1 MYKVSMPLSVSKYL
15 PRHNGLIKKIDFK
28 ERPICNHCNKPKKII
43 DTLIVG
49 PIVGL
54 YENYNVHVVSYRCG
68 NLLCKGSEEPSVKP
82 ENRLYPPKS
91 DFDYEVH
98 AKVAEMRWRRKLTYE
113 EIIIEMEKEHGVRLN
128 LATIERMLKVY
139 EIGCSQKYKPEY
151 IEKIQKKGGIL
162 LTIDGMKPLKG
173 EPPLYTSRDEYTGL
187 KIHSKRLTSESTVK
201 IKEFLLEAKQRIDA
215 ELRVPI
221 VGIIS
226 DAHPK
231 QRKAIAEVFPGIPHC
246 LCHYHFYEYVFK
258 APKELDSELMTQTRK
273 FLRALYYLNKEKNY
287 ENQGK
292 CWEPT
297 FSFTKEMITILRS
310 LSNWA
315 PRPKDP
321 YFIGLELFS
330 RLTDIQKIL
339 HHFIIEIEAAEKH
352 FEDEKVIRGLY
363 LEINEFIEANQKN
376 KQELDKIK
384 TYLSEIKSILN
395 DKDTSAENALA
406 LLKGFCKKL
415 DTLPL
420 TQDCGS
426 VETQFIKNL
435 SKFVETKG
443 ELLFNFKRIKGAPKT
458 NNEHELSFKQLK
470 HFLRKVVGF
479 RVAKVYLLSH
489 GERIVFVNP
498 KESFEGIVEILKSVD
513 YKKARN
519 LIRSER
525 TARDNIRFIIHD
537 AKKWNLKL
545 HNLMEK
551 ANELLEW
558 LFMKN

>member
-68 NLLCKGSEEPSVKP
+68 NLLCKGSEEHSVKP

-113 EIIIEMEKEHGVRLN
+113 EIIIEMEKEHDIRLN
-128 LATIERMLKVY
+128 LATIERMLKIY
-139 EIGCSQKYKPEY
+139 EIGCSQKYRPEY
-151 IEKIQKKGGIL
+151 VEKIQKKGGIL

-187 KIHSKRLTSESTVK
+187 KIHSKRLTSESTLK
-201 IKEFLLEAKQRIDA
+201 IKAFLLETKRRIDA

-273 FLRALYYLNKEKNY
+273 FLRSLYYLNKEKNY

-292 CWEPT
+292 RWEPT
-297 FSFTKEMITILRS
+297 FSFTKEIITILRS

-406 LLKGFCKKL
+406 LLKGF
-415 DTLPL
+415 
-420 TQDCGS
+420 
-426 VETQFIKNL
+426 
-435 SKFVETKG
+435 
-443 ELLFNFKRIKGAPKT
+443 
-458 NNEHELSFKQLK
+458 
-470 HFLRKVVGF
+470 
-479 RVAKVYLLSH
+479 
-489 GERIVFVNP
+489 
-498 KESFEGIVEILKSVD
+498 
-513 YKKARN
+513 
-519 LIRSER
+519 
-525 TARDNIRFIIHD
+525 
-537 AKKWNLKL
+537 
-545 HNLMEK
+545 
-551 ANELLEW
+551 
-558 LFMKN
+558 